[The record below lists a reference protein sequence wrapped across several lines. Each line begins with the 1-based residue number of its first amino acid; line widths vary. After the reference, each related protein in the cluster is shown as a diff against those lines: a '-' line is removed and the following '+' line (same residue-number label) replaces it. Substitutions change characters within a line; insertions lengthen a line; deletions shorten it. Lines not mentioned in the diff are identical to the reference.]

1 MKRCGTR
8 LRVRNSRSSRVA
20 GSPPWPISRAPLWA
34 SMIVARR
41 PTSAFMIMSPSR
53 VSWEMTPR
61 SASRLT
67 KIASPAAATRA
78 VSSVGSSVIRFS
90 SPAN

>member
-1 MKRCGTR
+1 
-8 LRVRNSRSSRVA
+8 
-20 GSPPWPISRAPLWA
+20 
-34 SMIVARR
+34 
-41 PTSAFMIMSPSR
+41 MIMSPSR
-53 VSWEMTPR
+53 VSWEMTAR

-78 VSSVGSSVIRFS
+78 VSSAGSRVIRFS